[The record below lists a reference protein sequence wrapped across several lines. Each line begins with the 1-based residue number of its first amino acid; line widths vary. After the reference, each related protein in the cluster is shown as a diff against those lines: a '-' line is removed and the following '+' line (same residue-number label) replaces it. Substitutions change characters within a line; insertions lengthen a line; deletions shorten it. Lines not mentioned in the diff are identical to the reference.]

1 MAIRIESEIGR
12 LRQVLVH
19 RPGEEIV
26 RMTQHELELLL
37 FDDLLS
43 PVETVLE
50 HDMMVEIM
58 TVARAEVLE
67 LADLLRRALER
78 APSQAREQ
86 LVQRTC
92 ELAGVQDLSADL
104 CGLEAEAL
112 GEVLIGGVYWDDLRQ
127 AKVTLDRLRRQLGTP
142 PTMAL
147 GPVPNLMFMRDPCIA
162 VANKV
167 IVGRMATKARSREPA
182 LVSFAL
188 EFGGI
193 VEPKDLLFKADDDHR
208 HRSFRCLEGGDLLVI
223 SKRVVL
229 IGCSERTSA
238 QTIERVAAEA
248 LFPTFPELE
257 RVYAVL
263 LPEERSVMHLDTV
276 VTQIDDKLFL
286 GHQPLIAGGSAREP
300 LPVACLERGKA
311 PRLET
316 NATLLDVLRSELGA
330 DTKLVPCGG
339 NDPLHQEREQWTDGA
354 NAICLGP
361 GKIILYAR
369 NQYTIA
375 ALREHGFEEVRLHVV
390 QSTAERRE
398 LIEHGMSRARTVFS
412 FSGSELSR
420 ARGGGRCLTMP
431 LWREPLSA

>member
-1 MAIRIESEIGR
+1 MAIRIDSEIGR

-58 TVARAEVLE
+58 RVARADVVE
-67 LADLLRRALER
+67 LDDLLRRALER
-78 APSQAREQ
+78 APREARVQ
-86 LVQRTC
+86 LLERAC
-92 ELAGVQDLSADL
+92 ELAGTQDLSAEL
-104 CGLEAEAL
+104 SAWEPERLANL
-112 GEVLIGGVYWDDLRQ
+112 LVGGVYWDELRE
-127 AKVTLDRLRRQLGTP
+127 ARVTLERLRKQLLTP

-162 VANKV
+162 VGDRV
-167 IVGRMATKARSREPA
+167 IVGRMATAARAREPA

-188 EFGGI
+188 VHGGL
-193 VEPKDLLFKADDDHR
+193 VEPAKVLFEPSDDHR
-208 HRSFRCLEGGDLLVI
+208 HKSFRCLEGGDLLVI
-223 SKRVVL
+223 SPRTLL

-238 QTIERVAAEA
+238 QTIERLASEA
-248 LFPTFPELE
+248 LFPTFAELE
-257 RVYAVL
+257 RVFAVL

-276 VTQIDDKLFL
+276 LTQIDDKLFL
-286 GHQPLIAGGSAREP
+286 GHRPLVAGGAARDP
-300 LPVACLERGKA
+300 LPVVCLRRDRPPAIEQ
-311 PRLET
+311 
-316 NATLLDVLRSELGA
+316 NATLLDVLKSELGS

-339 NDPLHQEREQWTDGA
+339 EEPLHQEREQWTDGA
-354 NAICLGP
+354 NAVCLGP

-369 NQYTIA
+369 NRYTIA
-375 ALREHGFEEVRLHVV
+375 ALCEHGFEEVRLHVV
-390 QSTAERRE
+390 QSTAERRD
-398 LIEHGMSRARTVFS
+398 LIEQGMNRPRTIFS

-431 LWREPLSA
+431 LWREAVGC